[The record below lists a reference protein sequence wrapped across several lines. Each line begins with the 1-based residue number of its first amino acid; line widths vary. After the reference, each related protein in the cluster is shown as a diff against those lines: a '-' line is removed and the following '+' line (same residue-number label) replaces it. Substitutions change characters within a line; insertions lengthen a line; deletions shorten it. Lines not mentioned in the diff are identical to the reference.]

1 MIKPNVQVGFVDILR
16 DNPNIDICLE
26 IPESMWCDDFQ
37 NYQVRDLCSG
47 GKLFENP
54 DILDCSDW
62 IKDNIRKGHY
72 SITPRSSKAL
82 KEKHSILTGYINVID
97 TEDGMR
103 VAFTYRDV
111 RK

>member
-26 IPESMWCDDFQ
+26 IPESMWCDDFMKFK
-37 NYQVRDLCSG
+37 VRDLCAG
-47 GKLFENP
+47 GTLYENP
-54 DILDCSDW
+54 DQLNCSDFV
-62 IKDNIRKGHY
+62 KEAIRNGHY
-72 SITPRSSKAL
+72 NITPRNSNKL
-82 KEKHSILTGYINVID
+82 REKHSILTGYINVVD

-103 VAFTYRDV
+103 VAFSYRDV